1 MNTDMK
7 IYIHSM
13 FTCICMYECIFV
25 CMYIHFLVHI
35 FFYNIYMYVSTIWFF
50 RNQKIKEGYSMNASK
65 CFSLE
70 HEWKRQNS

>member
-25 CMYIHFLVHI
+25 CTYISFTTYI
-35 FFYNIYMYVSTIWFF
+35 CISTIWFF
-50 RNQKIKEGYSMNASK
+50 RNQKIKEGYSMNA
-65 CFSLE
+65 
-70 HEWKRQNS
+70 